1 MVKQLS
7 NKHIYKYKKS
17 FCETKKAL
25 ISTILNENNKNLNK
39 IKNIVDDFNIEIKEY
54 SYLVSNIENKDM
66 SDIDIKYKIYIDDEI
81 AAYITNT
88 KSFENKLKN
97 QQNEF
102 DIELIISD
110 FIIIKEMPEDDF
122 NRMISLKY
130 NVSKI
135 PILSN

>member
-7 NKHIYKYKKS
+7 NKHIYKYKKN
-17 FCETKKAL
+17 FCETKEAL
-25 ISTILNENNKNLNK
+25 ISTILNENNKNLNT

-66 SDIDIKYKIYIDDEI
+66 SNIDIKYKIYIDDEV

-110 FIIIKEMPEDDF
+110 FIIIKEIPEDDF

-135 PILSN
+135 PILSS

>member
-110 FIIIKEMPEDDF
+110 FIIIKEMSEDDF

>member
-17 FCETKKAL
+17 FCETKEAL

-66 SDIDIKYKIYIDDEI
+66 SDIDIKYKIYIDDEV

>member
-17 FCETKKAL
+17 FCETKEAL

-39 IKNIVDDFNIEIKEY
+39 IKNIVDDFNIKIKEY

>member
-17 FCETKKAL
+17 FCETKEAL